1 MTFAGTRTR
10 ASAKCSWIRPS
21 SSPSVRSPMSCT
33 RWKPSRRRAR
43 DAQGE
48 RSTMIIE
55 KSLERL
61 GLVVPDLAQL
71 YRTNPSGAKFVSHVA
86 VQNVLYLSGTVPLKD
101 GKPFL
106 RGYLGKDLTLAEG
119 YEAARYAALVSLGAM
134 KYALGDLDRVERII
148 QLLGFV
154 NSDPGFKEQPRVING
169 AVDLFV
175 ELYGERGL
183 PTRTAIGCHG
193 LFGDFPLE
201 IVVTV
206 LFSGTEVRP
215 PLPRDGRPGVTG

>member
-1 MTFAGTRTR
+1 
-10 ASAKCSWIRPS
+10 
-21 SSPSVRSPMSCT
+21 
-33 RWKPSRRRAR
+33 
-43 DAQGE
+43 
-48 RSTMIIE
+48 MIIE

-61 GLVVPDLAQL
+61 GLVVPDLEQF

-154 NSDPGFKEQPRVING
+154 NSDPGSIKPVDGKFWASEAETKRRGRLPAYKCEASDFSDEAKALHESVQIDLPHRFDLLAEALIPHRDLFNQHRI
-169 AVDLFV
+169 VDLRYK
-175 ELYGERGL
+175 LHDSICS
-183 PTRTAIGCHG
+183 AK
-193 LFGDFPLE
+193 
-201 IVVTV
+201 
-206 LFSGTEVRP
+206 
-215 PLPRDGRPGVTG
+215 